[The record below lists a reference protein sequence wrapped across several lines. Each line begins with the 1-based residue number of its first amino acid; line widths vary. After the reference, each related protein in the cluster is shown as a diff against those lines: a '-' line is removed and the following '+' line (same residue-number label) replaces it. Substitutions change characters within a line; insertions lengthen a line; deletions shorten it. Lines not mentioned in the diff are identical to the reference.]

1 MRFAVVR
8 EPSETWSVLDRLFN
22 LPAQNDGRLLVGLT
36 HDEASLEASNTNEKL
51 LRWRPTSAGSSV
63 VG

>member
-22 LPAQNDGRLLVGLT
+22 LPAENDGRLLVGLT
-36 HDEASLEASNTNEKL
+36 HDEARLERRTPYPAPSMAADKRRVKL
-51 LRWRPTSAGSSV
+51 